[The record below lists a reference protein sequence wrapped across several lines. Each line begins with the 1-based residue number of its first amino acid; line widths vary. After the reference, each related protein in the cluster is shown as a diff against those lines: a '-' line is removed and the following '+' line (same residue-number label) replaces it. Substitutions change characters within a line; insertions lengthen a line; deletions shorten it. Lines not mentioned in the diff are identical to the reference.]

1 MGRGETA
8 IKRIQSHM
16 DRLGVV
22 KSSWTVIDV
31 AAEQGYS
38 SPDDLAAGFSSVC
51 YCGYKEHEQN
61 CLEGIACCQKWEII
75 LLFYREC

>member
-8 IKRIQSHM
+8 IKRIPSLM

-22 KSSWTVIDV
+22 KSGWAVIDV

-38 SPDDLAAGFSSVC
+38 SPDDPAAG
-51 YCGYKEHEQN
+51 
-61 CLEGIACCQKWEII
+61 IAVRPRVELGV
-75 LLFYREC
+75 LLRM

>member
-22 KSSWTVIDV
+22 KSGWTVIDV

-38 SPDDLAAGFSSVC
+38 SPDDLAAC
-51 YCGYKEHEQN
+51 
-61 CLEGIACCQKWEII
+61 IAGRPRVKLGVVLRVQGK
-75 LLFYREC
+75 